1 MNESVVKKAKV
12 TEEIKQATVEDYNED
27 SSPEFDNGDK
37 LEKTKKKRT
46 TLNMGA
52 FVAELSRYSCADRC
66 GAALWNSAV
75 KCLTD
80 AGYLQN
86 YDQDESLDDNLK
98 ADKSKIKEPSFLL
111 KRKKEK
117 MKST

>member
-12 TEEIKQATVEDYNED
+12 TEEIKQATEEDYNED

-52 FVAELSRYSCADRC
+52 FVAELSRYSCGDLC
-66 GAALWNSAV
+66 
-75 KCLTD
+75 
-80 AGYLQN
+80 
-86 YDQDESLDDNLK
+86 
-98 ADKSKIKEPSFLL
+98 
-111 KRKKEK
+111 
-117 MKST
+117 